1 MEGTVMKRLT
11 VLISLVAM
19 FSLAFAAPVLAAA
32 PGNDAYA
39 GRIAVGALPYSNSQD
54 TTEATTDAD
63 DVEANAQCGAPATD
77 ASVWYAL
84 AAAADSWIIVDVSA
98 SDYSAGVIVVSG
110 SPGSFVVE
118 VCGQGMVG
126 FVAASGVTY
135 GILVFDDQLDGAGT
149 GGALQI
155 SIDAAPP
162 PPTVDII
169 AVNPIG
175 QFNKLTGSATISGTL
190 SCTGDAQD
198 MQVAVSLTQSVGR
211 FTVTGFG
218 SLFFDAPVCDGTA
231 QPWSVDVFG
240 FNGTF
245 KGGHAA
251 SVTWAAAC
259 DLGNCGFDSEE
270 QIIKLR

>member
-1 MEGTVMKRLT
+1 MKRLT

-32 PGNDAYA
+32 PGNDAYG

-63 DVEANAQCGAPATD
+63 DAEANAACGAPVTD
-77 ASVWYAL
+77 ASVWYEL
-84 AAAADSWIIVDVSA
+84 ASAADGAILVDVSA

-118 VCGQGMVG
+118 ACGPGSAV
-126 FVAASGVTY
+126 FFAASGQTY
-135 GILVFDDQLDGAGT
+135 AILAFDDQGDGAGN
-149 GGALQI
+149 GGALEI
-155 SIDAAPP
+155 TVDVAPP
-162 PPTVDII
+162 PPTVDVT
-169 AVNPIG
+169 VNPIG

-190 SCTGDAQD
+190 TCTGDAFFTEVDVQ
-198 MQVAVSLTQSVGR
+198 LTQSVGR

-218 SLFFDAPVCDGTA
+218 IAFDEQPTCDGTA
-231 QPWSVDVFG
+231 QPWSVEVIG
-240 FNGTF
+240 STGKF

-251 SVTWAAAC
+251 SVTFAYAC
-259 DLGNCGFDSEE
+259 GSFDCGFDSEE
-270 QIIKLR
+270 QIVRLR

>member
-19 FSLAFAAPVLAAA
+19 FSLAYAAPVLAAA

-54 TTEATTDAD
+54 TTGATTDAD
-63 DVEANAQCGAPATD
+63 DVEANAVCFAPATD
-77 ASVWYAL
+77 ASVWYEV
-84 AAAADSWIIVDVSA
+84 AAGADSSIIVDVSA

-110 SPGSFVVE
+110 SPGSFLVE
-118 VCGQGMVG
+118 ACAQGMVSFG
-126 FVAASGVTY
+126 ATSGVTY

-149 GGALQI
+149 GGTLEITI
-155 SIDAAPP
+155 SAAPP
-162 PPTVDII
+162 PPTVDI

-175 QFNKLTGSATISGTL
+175 QFNKLTGSATVSGTL
-190 SCTGDAQD
+190 SCTGNATDLALS
-198 MQVAVSLTQSVGR
+198 VSLTQSVGR

-231 QPWSVDVFG
+231 QPWSVEVFG

>member
-11 VLISLVAM
+11 VLISLVTM
-19 FSLAFAAPVLAAA
+19 LSLAFAAPVVAAA

-39 GRIAVGALPYSNSQD
+39 GRIAVSALPYSNSQD

-63 DVEANAQCGAPATD
+63 DVEANACGAPATD
-77 ASVWYAL
+77 ASVWYELTAV
-84 AAAADSWIIVDVSA
+84 ADGPIIVDVSA
-98 SDYSAGVIVVSG
+98 SDYSAGVIVVTG
-110 SPGSFVVE
+110 SPGSFVIE
-118 VCGQGMVG
+118 ACGPGTVG
-126 FVAASGVTY
+126 FFALSGQTY
-135 GILVFDDQLDGAGT
+135 TILAFDDQGDGAGN
-149 GGALQI
+149 GGMLEI
-155 SIDAAPP
+155 SIDLPPP
-162 PPTVDII
+162 PPTVDV

-190 SCTGDAQD
+190 SCTGNATDLALS
-198 MQVAVSLTQSVGR
+198 VSLTQNVGR

-231 QPWSVDVFG
+231 QPWSVEVFG

-251 SVTWAAAC
+251 SVTWSAVC
-259 DLGNCGFDSEE
+259 ELGNCGFDSEE

>member
-11 VLISLVAM
+11 VLISLVAT

-39 GRIAVGALPYSNSQD
+39 GRIAVIALPYSNSQD

-63 DVEANAQCGAPATD
+63 DVAANAQCGAPATD
-77 ASVWYAL
+77 ASVWYEL
-84 AAAADSWIIVDVSA
+84 TAAADSSIIVDVSA
-98 SDYSAGVIVVSG
+98 SDYSAGVIVASG

-126 FVAASGVTY
+126 FAAASGVTY
-135 GILVFDDQLDGAGT
+135 AILVFDDQLDGAGT
-149 GGALQI
+149 GGALEI

-162 PPTVDII
+162 PPTVD
-169 AVNPIG
+169 VTVDPIG
-175 QFNKLTGSATISGTL
+175 HFNRLTGSATISGTL
-190 SCTGDAQD
+190 TCTGDALD
-198 MQVAVSLTQSVGR
+198 LQVAVSLTQNVGR
-211 FTVTGFG
+211 FTITGFG
-218 SLFFDAPVCDGTA
+218 SLFFDTPVCDGTA
-231 QPWSVDVFG
+231 QPWSVEVFG

-245 KGGHAA
+245 KGGHAV
-251 SVTWAAAC
+251 SVTSAAAC
-259 DLGNCGFDSEE
+259 NLGSCSFDSEE